1 MSDRLPPL
9 TALRAFE
16 AAARHMSF
24 AKAAAELFVTPAA
37 LSYQIKQLEE
47 HLETPLFLRLN
58 RAVELTD
65 AGRAL
70 QPGVAEGFA
79 SLRQAVKQVGKLRNQ
94 NELTITAGPAFT
106 AKWLAPRFFR
116 FADAHPELELRFVAT
131 LRAMDFQRDG
141 VDAAIRFGASDPT
154 DLYSEVL
161 AEEWMTPVCT
171 PAMADRIREEGR
183 IDAAQLLHDESIE
196 MFEPSPGWRR
206 WSELTGIE
214 VDWTHGAHFT
224 NADHVIDV
232 ALEGGGIALGRIVL
246 CQRYLES
253 GRLVAPFK
261 KALWAGGQFR
271 FVCPKGD
278 ESNARI
284 CTLLTWLREEI
295 AAVTDVADKFEF
307 VGDRVGRLAA

>member
-1 MSDRLPPL
+1 MPDRLPSL

-47 HLETPLFLRLN
+47 HLEVQLFHRLN
-58 RAVELTD
+58 RAVELTE
-65 AGRAL
+65 AGHAL

-79 SLRQAVKQVGKLRNQ
+79 ALRQAVRQVGRLRNQ
-94 NELTITAGPAFT
+94 NELTITAGPGFT

-131 LRAMDFQRDG
+131 LRAMDFHRDG
-141 VDAAIRFGASDPT
+141 VDAAVRFGASAPP

-161 AEEWMTPVCT
+161 AEEWMTPVCSR
-171 PAMADRIREEGR
+171 AVAQQIRETGR
-183 IDAAQLLHDESIE
+183 LDAVQLLHDESIE
-196 MFEPSPGWRR
+196 IFDPAPNWRR
-206 WSELTGIE
+206 WSELTGMKL
-214 VDWTHGAHFT
+214 DWTHGAHFT

-232 ALEGGGIALGRIVL
+232 ALEGGGVALGRIVL
-246 CQRYLES
+246 CQRYLET
-253 GRLVAPFK
+253 GRLITPFK
-261 KALWAGGQFR
+261 TAMWSGGQFR
-271 FVCPKGD
+271 FVCPAGD
-278 ESNARI
+278 ETNPRI
-284 CTLLTWLREEI
+284 CTLLSWMREEI
-295 AAVTDVADKFEF
+295 AAVRNMADEFSF